1 MPPTL
6 FNCLVKL
13 SQRLQLGARALLNSP
28 RWCPSQLN
36 ASTWSFQ
43 RTLGPTVF
51 TRSTRGTGK
60 QHESIK
66 NSPSIVAQK
75 NSTTSSFLS
84 LKLYSLAIPFLAPGK
99 KLRRIRPFSWL
110 HGKRLGCSPGFSLHQ
125 PKRIQR
131 CEKSW
136 ENQRIRWLI
145 IVFHSYLVAIF
156 PMKKA

>member
-1 MPPTL
+1 MLRPDRFSELLAPRFL
-6 FNCLVKL
+6 
-13 SQRLQLGARALLNSP
+13 RGAHGARANNM
-28 RWCPSQLN
+28 R
-36 ASTWSFQ
+36 AS
-43 RTLGPTVF
+43 RTHQVY
-51 TRSTRGTGK
+51 
-60 QHESIK
+60 
-66 NSPSIVAQK
+66 PSIVAQK

-131 CEKSW
+131 CEKTW